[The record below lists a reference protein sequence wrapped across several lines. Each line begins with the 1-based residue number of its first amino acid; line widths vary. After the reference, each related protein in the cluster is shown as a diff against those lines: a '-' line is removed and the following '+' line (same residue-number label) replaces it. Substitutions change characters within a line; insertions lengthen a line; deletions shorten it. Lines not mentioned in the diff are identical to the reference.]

1 MTWDSFRSIW
11 PGIICGI
18 RIESGFFELTT
29 ESIMTSA
36 LLVLGP
42 TDTVADALSL
52 MHSKEVRDPPV
63 VDKSGAQTRL
73 VSSEMRPETD
83 ASRLNNSY

>member
-1 MTWDSFRSIW
+1 MEFDLNQ
-11 PGIICGI
+11 GL
-18 RIESGFFELTT
+18 FELTT
-29 ESIMTSA
+29 ENIMTSA
-36 LLVLGP
+36 LFALSP

-52 MHSKEVRDPPV
+52 MHSREVSNPPV
-63 VDKSGAQTRL
+63 VDKSGAQTRR